1 MEGAMAKRT
10 TKKDGDAT
18 AGKMGGKGS
27 AASEP
32 AAGARRPKRRKP
44 VAPYLAVGLSTVV
57 YGVGER
63 KHIKRNLQTIEDGIH
78 AAMGVISINMP
89 IKIVALAEGALT
101 GFTDEAFDIPHV
113 TAARELFIDIPGEET
128 EQLAALAKAYQTYL
142 IVQCK
147 ARWPEVMPDR
157 FFNTLFVLSPSGEV
171 VHRAAKNHLWCRE
184 RSCTPHDIYDRWV
197 ELFGDG
203 IDAFYPVLR
212 TDDIGNVGTICC
224 SDGEY
229 PEAVRALAFN
239 GAEVVYR
246 PSEAVPM
253 TNVGYP
259 GGGTWMLQNRAHA
272 HFNSVYV
279 LAPNVGPVY
288 LHPGMQHPIDIG
300 GGHSHIVDYMGNVVS
315 YSPSGFN
322 TFVTG
327 MIDIEQLRQFRVMN
341 LNSNWI
347 KDLRTEVFRRM
358 YDEPIHPKNLWMNQE
373 PLRHADVDEVY
384 RDNIRRLIARGTF
397 TPPATEHPGARYH
410 PMGDGSKSGDEEW
423 AELKSLWAGWE
434 P

>member
-1 MEGAMAKRT
+1 MASQRGGT
-10 TKKDGDAT
+10 TKRSR
-18 AGKMGGKGS
+18 GGS
-27 AASEP
+27 
-32 AAGARRPKRRKP
+32 RKP

-57 YGVGER
+57 HGVGER
-63 KHIKRNLQTIEDGIH
+63 KHIMRNLQTVEDLFH
-78 AAMGVISINMP
+78 AAMGVIGINMP
-89 IKIVALAEGALT
+89 IRIVALAEGALT

-128 EQLAALAKAYQTYL
+128 ERLGALAKQYETYV

-157 FFNTLFVLSPSGEV
+157 FFNTLFVLSPKGEV

-212 TDDIGNVGTICC
+212 TDDVGNIGTICC

-272 HFNSVYV
+272 HFNSLYV

-300 GGHSHIVDYMGNVVS
+300 GGQSHIVDYVGNVVS
-315 YSPSGFN
+315 YSPGGMN

-341 LNSNWI
+341 LNSNWM

-358 YDEPIHPKNLWMNQE
+358 YDEPIHPKNLWLDQD

-384 RDNIRRLIARGTF
+384 RDNIRRLIERGTF
-397 TPPATEHPGARYH
+397 TPPAVAHPGARYY

-423 AELKSLWAGWE
+423 AELKPLWSDWE
-434 P
+434 R